1 MSVTNLRVQMNG
13 PTVRLSLR
21 PHAHTDNGS
30 DWFSSHSQSPA
41 LLHPHLGC
49 TRAHSIIVRQ
59 KYVTEKLHMC
69 MKKHTFFGQTHENA
83 RNYLDFIDFLNAKY
97 TCNNFAL

>member
-1 MSVTNLRVQMNG
+1 MSVTNLRDQMNG

-30 DWFSSHSQSPA
+30 DWSSSHSQSPA

-69 MKKHTFFGQTHENA
+69 MKKTYILFVKHMKMQEII
-83 RNYLDFIDFLNAKY
+83 LIS
-97 TCNNFAL
+97 